1 MSNAE
6 PPKVTL
12 TEDMISRLR
21 AERYRTSVGPK
32 ALLKPYTELPKG
44 LNHPMITHWLGGRI
58 KTAREDHLEFVLDAW
73 SCLSDIETI
82 ELTDELLAELQA
94 LQKASGISPEMMVR
108 WGDAGT
114 IGLSVSNIK
123 NYLSG
128 NAKSIPLN
136 YLDAIRNAFSL
147 NS

>member
-6 PPKVTL
+6 PSKITL

-32 ALLKPYTELPKG
+32 ALLKQYTELPKG

-94 LQKASGISPEMMVR
+94 LQKASGVTPEMIVR
-108 WGDAGT
+108 WGDAGA

-123 NYLSG
+123 HYLSG
-128 NAKSIPLN
+128 NAKKIR
-136 YLDAIRNAFSL
+136 LDYIRFLRQALVIN
-147 NS
+147 